1 MVVGTVI
8 NQLFYWQSFSRYS
21 ALQTS
26 TIYYPNFF
34 KSFSKFM
41 AMDRKLDISVEEKT
55 KTLCLAHEGVQTA
68 DINARLG
75 HHLAA
80 VRKHI
85 AAFKKLPLITPH
97 AL

>member
-1 MVVGTVI
+1 
-8 NQLFYWQSFSRYS
+8 
-21 ALQTS
+21 
-26 TIYYPNFF
+26 
-34 KSFSKFM
+34 M
-41 AMDRKLDISVEEKT
+41 AMGRKLDISVEENT

-68 DINARLG
+68 DIDARLG

-85 AAFKKLPLITPH
+85 AAFKKLPPTTPH